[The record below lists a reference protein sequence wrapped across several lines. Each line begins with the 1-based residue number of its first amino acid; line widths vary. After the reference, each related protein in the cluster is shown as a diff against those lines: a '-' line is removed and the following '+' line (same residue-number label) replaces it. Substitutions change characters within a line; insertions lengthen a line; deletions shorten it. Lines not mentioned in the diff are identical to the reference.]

1 MTNNSYEITVYAD
14 SLMQTELKKD
24 TLNID
29 YHEDL
34 VLILGMEED
43 LRDGEDWW
51 DDIVDEVED
60 EFGDKWNCIE
70 IVSSN
75 KQYGRILER
84 DYCVL
89 LLKPKNDFVWMSKLF
104 LFGKDR
110 CERIGETFAG
120 SLIFSDE
127 LSKIQS
133 NHYYRYGS
141 DANVIAM
148 IKEIAGSEL
157 YDCNV
162 VDVVIN
168 PSDQSIT
175 AMTLIDHYK
184 LMLFVP
190 TKLKVGRLKQIFQS
204 VNICTEVSYE
214 LSNQRQ
220 SIRINGLSDLQF
232 LENTFDQV
240 QIMLDAQSEKSLFST
255 LKNEFKPMFDF

>member
-51 DDIVDEVED
+51 EDIVDEVED
-60 EFGDKWNCIE
+60 KFGDKWNCIE

-75 KQYGRILER
+75 KHYGRILER

-175 AMTLIDHYK
+175 AMSLIDHYK

-190 TKLKVGRLKQIFQS
+190 TKQKVGRLNDIYKSIT
-204 VNICTEVSYE
+204 ICKDAF
-214 LSNQRQ
+214 
-220 SIRINGLSDLQF
+220 NGLSYQINLIQLNKLSDQNFLDKALNEIKILLDGQSQHSFFATMKKELKPDL
-232 LENTFDQV
+232 
-240 QIMLDAQSEKSLFST
+240 
-255 LKNEFKPMFDF
+255 